1 MLVLLFL
8 VNIKAC
14 GHSSNEQY
22 AVLLQPKN
30 CTAKYNQRRPQNLV
44 QIAMFI

>member
-8 VNIKAC
+8 VKIKAL

-22 AVLLQPKN
+22 AVLLEPKN
-30 CTAKYNQRRPQNLV
+30 RIAKYNQRRPQNLV